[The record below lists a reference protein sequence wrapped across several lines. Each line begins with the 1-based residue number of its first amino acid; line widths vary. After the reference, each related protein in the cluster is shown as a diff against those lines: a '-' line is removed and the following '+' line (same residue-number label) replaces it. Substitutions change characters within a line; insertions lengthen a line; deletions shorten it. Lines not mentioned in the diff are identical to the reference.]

1 MDDAAE
7 EETRRNREAEKIAL
21 SQHSAANIAALTAM
35 NRTKWAETRETHF
48 AMGINKANLQTVESA
63 IFVRYVVRR
72 NPTGMFNFQLNARCA
87 EEGGTLTR
95 WYRGTL
101 SNGTRGAPLPLSHL
115 SRVGKQELA
124 ASCYADN
131 CAWFNSYMMTS

>member
-1 MDDAAE
+1 MFMDDAAE

-72 NPTGMFNFQLNARCA
+72 KSYRHVQFSTQRALRR
-87 EEGGTLTR
+87 GGGHPDEVVS
-95 WYRGTL
+95 WY
-101 SNGTRGAPLPLSHL
+101 S
-115 SRVGKQELA
+115 
-124 ASCYADN
+124 
-131 CAWFNSYMMTS
+131 

>member
-72 NPTGMFNFQLNARCA
+72 NPTGMFSFQLNACCA
-87 EEGGTLTR
+87 EGGGREGGTLTR
-95 WYRGTL
+95 WYLGTL
-101 SNGTRGAPLPLSHL
+101 SSGTRGRRHYQRLIFLES
-115 SRVGKQELA
+115 
-124 ASCYADN
+124 ASKTC
-131 CAWFNSYMMTS
+131 CFLLC